1 MQRHAAYPAVRA
13 CRLPFASKAG
23 AHTNVLQE
31 QLETSEVR
39 SQLQQLQLDGLGK
52 QLADVQVCPAAA
64 EARNADKGRC
74 SLPEVLMLMS

>member
-1 MQRHAAYPAVRA
+1 MPPTPLSEPSAV
-13 CRLPFASKAG
+13 CRLHPKLE

-52 QLADVQVCPAAA
+52 QLVDVQVCPAAA
-64 EARNADKGRC
+64 EACNADKGRC
-74 SLPEVLMLMS
+74 CLPEVLMLMG